1 MAEAE
6 NKMNRGKE
14 MKNKEMRYLVFIVVS
29 IVMAIMVCVTNI
41 ANSNL
46 FGVIVSIL
54 LLSLLCTGLG
64 YLYCKYEDRLFVAKG
79 KVEVAQNAKG
89 DTEKKP
95 KSSGLGNLFKSES
108 SVDLDKVL
116 AKKTENGAK

>member
-1 MAEAE
+1 MARAE

-14 MKNKEMRYLVFIVVS
+14 MKSKEMRYLVFIVVS

-46 FGVIVSIL
+46 FGVVVSIL

-64 YLYCKYEDRLFVAKG
+64 YLYCKYEDRLFATKT
-79 KVEVAQNAKG
+79 KVDVSQNAKG

-95 KSSGLGNLFKSES
+95 KGSGLGDLFKSES

-116 AKKTENGAK
+116 AKKTDNGAK

>member
-1 MAEAE
+1 
-6 NKMNRGKE
+6 

-46 FGVIVSIL
+46 FGVVVSIL

-64 YLYCKYEDRLFVAKG
+64 YLYCKYEDRLFATKP

-95 KSSGLGNLFKSES
+95 KVGGLGNLFKSES